1 MKEILNLIILIFV
14 LCCPSNGRSVK
25 TGNESQSSRLGLKG
39 KVKSL
44 VNRHFY
50 ATEESGSV
58 YKGKRFYTEDA
69 DSSFFDITDMF
80 PKPIMLISM
89 AI

>member
-58 YKGKRFYTEDA
+58 YKGKPFTRKMPIPLFLTL
-69 DSSFFDITDMF
+69 TDMF